1 MYFVS
6 LSQTQALGP
15 PCLYQQQSLL
25 QIQAQGPLCLH
36 YVSLG
41 STLFTDT
48 RDTVTDMTLGPPL
61 STESLPYVSSM
72 FTDTELHVYGA
83 TCLNNSCIHLL
94 QCAVSIISES

>member
-41 STLFTDT
+41 STLFTDA

-72 FTDTELHVYGA
+72 FTDTGKA
-83 TCLNNSCIHLL
+83 TCVWSYMCIQLL
-94 QCAVSIISES
+94 HTLAAILAAM